1 MKTRMKKK
9 TSVKDKVLITIFSI
23 VIVASVV
30 SVAAVFLLNTSFFK
44 NKETNENGKINE
56 NLVTP
61 TEIKDKYVNFLVV
74 GVDYIAGSSRGHLTD
89 TIMVISFDIQGNNID
104 VLHIP
109 RDSYIGNLTS
119 TGKIN
124 SIYGKSENGGI
135 NGLADTIFN
144 TFNITID
151 HYVTVDM
158 TGFVSIVDKI
168 GGVEVDVPQ
177 RIKLEGAT
185 LEPGLQVL
193 DGWRA
198 QKFVRE
204 RKSYSNG
211 DLGRIDMQKVFMKA
225 LIEKIFKMG
234 KKEVLSL
241 APTLVKEITTDL
253 TLGDMLGY
261 YNKLLDV
268 DKTNN
273 INFYTVPVLKGGSY
287 RGNSVVL
294 LDKEKTAELLNQYF
308 RPYTK
313 KVSAE
318 ELGIQT
324 L

>member
-1 MKTRMKKK
+1 M
-9 TSVKDKVLITIFSI
+9 
-23 VIVASVV
+23 
-30 SVAAVFLLNTSFFK
+30 
-44 NKETNENGKINE
+44 
-56 NLVTP
+56 
-61 TEIKDKYVNFLVV
+61 
-74 GVDYIAGSSRGHLTD
+74 
-89 TIMVISFDIQGNNID
+89 
-104 VLHIP
+104 
-109 RDSYIGNLTS
+109 
-119 TGKIN
+119 
-124 SIYGKSENGGI
+124 
-135 NGLADTIFN
+135 
-144 TFNITID
+144 
-151 HYVTVDM
+151 
-158 TGFVSIVDKI
+158 
-168 GGVEVDVPQ
+168 PQ